1 MARPFDNREKID
13 AYIESHRDEMF
24 EFWKFLVN
32 TASQARERNN
42 ALDLCNKLEK
52 VLVENGFECTQ
63 LDVGEIN
70 SHALLGVLGADR
82 PGAPVLFSGHYDT
95 VSLPGE
101 HPFRV
106 DEEGHARG
114 LGCLDMK
121 GGIAIALYVVKA
133 LNEIG
138 WAERPIKFLFL
149 GDEEKGHQGANT
161 PEVIMQQARGAL
173 CAFNMETG
181 LVSNNICIGRKGG
194 GVANF
199 TVHGVGA
206 HSGNDFLKGRNSIA
220 ETAKKICD
228 LQDLTNLELG
238 TTVSVTMI
246 DGGTVPNCIPPEC
259 KIDVDVRYELSSER
273 DRVVNS
279 LKEIAEKNYIDGCT
293 TDYEYNEYMAP
304 FETTEEGVRLAT
316 FIAGVSE
323 AVGLGEMG
331 QIRLGGGSDAS
342 YITMAG
348 VPTVCSMGVR
358 GEFNHTDREYALPSS
373 LYERTALLANVVD
386 HIDEFAAGR
395 KR

>member
-228 LQDLTNLELG
+228 LQGLTNLELG

-395 KR
+395 MR

>member
-358 GEFNHTDREYALPSS
+358 GEFNHTDREYALPNS

>member
-1 MARPFDNREKID
+1 MARSFDNREKID

-32 TASQARERNN
+32 TASQARERSA

-63 LDVGEIN
+63 IDVGEIN

-82 PGAPVLFSGHYDT
+82 PGAPILFSGHYDT

-161 PEVIMQQARGAL
+161 PEVIMEQARGAL

-199 TVHGVGA
+199 TIHGVGA

-228 LQDLTNLELG
+228 LQALTNLDLG

-246 DGGTVPNCIPPEC
+246 NGGTVPNCIPPEC
-259 KIDVDVRYELSSER
+259 KIDVDVRYELSAER
-273 DRVVNS
+273 DRVVSS

-304 FETTEEGVRLAT
+304 FETTDEGVRLAT
-316 FIAGVSE
+316 FVAEVSE

-348 VPTVCSMGVR
+348 VPTICSMGVR
-358 GEFNHTDREYALPSS
+358 GEFNHTDREYALPES
-373 LYERTALLANVVD
+373 LYERAKLLANVVD
-386 HIDEFAAGR
+386 HIDEFAAGKER
-395 KR
+395 

>member
-1 MARPFDNREKID
+1 MARSFDNREKID

-24 EFWKFLVN
+24 EFWKFLVD
-32 TASQARERNN
+32 TASQARERSA

-63 LDVGEIN
+63 IDVGEVN

-82 PGAPVLFSGHYDT
+82 PGAPILFSGHYDT

-161 PEVIMQQARGAL
+161 PEVIMEQARGAL

-228 LQDLTNLELG
+228 LQALTNLELG

-246 DGGTVPNCIPPEC
+246 SGGTVPNCIPPEC
-259 KIDVDVRYELSSER
+259 KIDVDVRYELSAER

-304 FETTEEGVRLAT
+304 FETTDEGVRLAT
-316 FIAGVSE
+316 FVAEVSE

-348 VPTVCSMGVR
+348 VPTICSMGVR
-358 GEFNHTDREYALPSS
+358 GEFNHTDREYALPES
-373 LYERTALLANVVD
+373 LYERAKLLANVAD
-386 HIDEFAAGR
+386 HIDEFAAGKER
-395 KR
+395 

>member
-121 GGIAIALYVVKA
+121 GGIAIALYVAKA

-316 FIAGVSE
+316 FIASVSE

>member
-121 GGIAIALYVVKA
+121 GGIAIALYVAKA

-246 DGGTVPNCIPPEC
+246 GGGTVPNCIPPEC

-316 FIAGVSE
+316 FIAGVSK

-358 GEFNHTDREYALPSS
+358 GEFNHTDREYALPNS